1 MCSNLSYLISERV
14 PTLTHLNLCLPILF
28 DLNKTCH
35 SSSYASSL
43 YQPDL
48 NLHLISRANPCGS
61 MLRWWISWYS
71 ALRFVSQLYRIL
83 FKILT
88 HITLLCDFS
97 LGFNDPTTMLPHS
110 ESDIYWGI
118 KITWINVLQYSWS
131 NEAQNT
137 NQASIYSHLLLDK
150 TFSCKTTAQHALL
163 RQNRFQPNAHCLMRD
178 FPSLLHEFSFL

>member
-1 MCSNLSYLISERV
+1 MCSNLSYFTASRV
-14 PTLTHLNLCLPILF
+14 PPLTHLNLCLPILF

-43 YQPDL
+43 SIRLESPFDISEQPIWL
-48 NLHLISRANPCGS
+48 SAALINRLVICT
-61 MLRWWISWYS
+61 WICVS
-71 ALRFVSQLYRIL
+71 ALQNTSKNTTSTMTCHRDLDDSTT
-83 FKILT
+83 KIP
-88 HITLLCDFS
+88 HIIR
-97 LGFNDPTTMLPHS
+97 

-118 KITWINVLQYSWS
+118 KITWINVLQYYWS

-163 RQNRFQPNAHCLMRD
+163 GQNRFQPNAHYLMHD
-178 FPSLLHEFSFL
+178 FPSPLHEFSFL